1 MAVIH
6 FIKSAVFT
14 LTGELTIIHCLSNS
28 FSSSMFISKKK
39 LIPAMRS
46 FKGTRI
52 ISAEFSQPSILSTV
66 LHIFL
71 TLKFADI
78 QFCQRTFFKHNS
90 EHQSPWNKLPME
102 ESIFSVQHQLY
113 WSESNRVKHTFSQ
126 KYFFFRILG
135 RLDHLLLFKNYC
147 LVTNTFSDEL
157 LLEDK
162 YFFSAATV
170 SQKLFLQN
178 K

>member
-1 MAVIH
+1 MLYLLWQENLQSFIVWVIL
-6 FIKSAVFT
+6 SAVV
-14 LTGELTIIHCLSNS
+14 CLSP
-28 FSSSMFISKKK
+28 KKK

-46 FKGTRI
+46 FKGTII

-66 LHIFL
+66 LHVFL

-113 WSESNRVKHTFSQ
+113 WSESNRVKQILFRRNIFFSEYLVVWTT
-126 KYFFFRILG
+126 YFFL
-135 RLDHLLLFKNYC
+135 K
-147 LVTNTFSDEL
+147 TT
-157 LLEDK
+157 
-162 YFFSAATV
+162 AW
-170 SQKLFLQN
+170 
-178 K
+178 